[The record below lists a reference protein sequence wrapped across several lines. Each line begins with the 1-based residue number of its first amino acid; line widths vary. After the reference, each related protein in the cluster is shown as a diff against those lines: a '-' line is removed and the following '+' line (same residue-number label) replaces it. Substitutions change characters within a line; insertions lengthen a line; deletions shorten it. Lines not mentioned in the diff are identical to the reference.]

1 MRRRLRDSSAS
12 GIFPAPPGVDMTEL
26 FLPMLIMSDAPR
38 HTQPRHLVSKAFT
51 ARQIARVEARVQT
64 LVNDLLDQVSGPR
77 C

>member
-1 MRRRLRDSSAS
+1 
-12 GIFPAPPGVDMTEL
+12 MTEL